1 MRGGEAVVEGFAGG
15 SLCGVGCWEVR
26 GGECGGDA
34 GGGGVG
40 GGAAVERHG
49 GDLCV
54 VRSL

>member
-34 GGGGVG
+34 GGEGVG